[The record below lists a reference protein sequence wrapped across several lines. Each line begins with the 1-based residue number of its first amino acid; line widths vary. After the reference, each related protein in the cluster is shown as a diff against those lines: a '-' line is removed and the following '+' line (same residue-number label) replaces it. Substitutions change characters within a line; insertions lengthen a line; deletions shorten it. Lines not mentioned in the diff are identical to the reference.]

1 MSNLSKNTT
10 LPASNTIIQHIDN
23 NTVVTEK
30 PKAKRGRR
38 SKKEIA
44 EMKEK
49 EEQEKLNNL
58 NNPSLE
64 EEKPLPKKRGR
75 KPKGGKIIHEERSS
89 AAKQIR
95 RIEKL
100 CQRSVRRMP

>member
-1 MSNLSKNTT
+1 MTNTPSNTT
-10 LPASNTIIQHIDN
+10 LPASNVIIQDSLTT
-23 NTVVTEK
+23 TVVTEK

-49 EEQEKLNNL
+49 EEQEKLNNM
-58 NNPSLE
+58 NNPPLE

-75 KPKGGKIIHEERSS
+75 KPKGGKSFM
-89 AAKQIR
+89 K
-95 RIEKL
+95 K
-100 CQRSVRRMP
+100 